1 MPRRVNNNAP
11 QRPRRCGLCSMFGHD
26 RRGCHL
32 NQSNPNFPQ
41 DAQYQMAMAN
51 WRLHCDINAG
61 WVAQGGAGHDVPEP
75 QPPKTPFE
83 LACENKCKI
92 TKADECCICMEALGE
107 KNTTTTACGHQFHF
121 GCLAQHTCNSN
132 KCPMCRAVICPEPPK
147 REIHFPPSDAIL
159 RASARATAGVVT
171 VMEELSMGDDM
182 SRRMIGE
189 AIAMMT
195 AQSHASLIDAIRTV
209 NQ

>member
-11 QRPRRCGLCSMFGHD
+11 RRPRRCGSCSMFGHD

-32 NQSNPNFPQ
+32 INRNNY
-41 DAQYQMAMAN
+41 DDIHKYRLAMAN

-159 RASARATAGVVT
+159 RASARSTAAVVN

-189 AIAMMT
+189 AIAVMM
-195 AQSHASLIDAIRTV
+195 ARSHTSLVDAIRTV
-209 NQ
+209 N